1 VGKDFQAIFIRNV
14 RAAALKTLRPSLR
27 IIRFLILVM
36 LPASLAVLIL
46 EESGLLRLLTPFLN
60 PLMRFFG
67 LRGEA
72 ALVLTG
78 SILINLYSAIAVL
91 GTLNLSGREI
101 LILSTM
107 CCIAHSFFVECTIM
121 KKTGSSL
128 PKMILLRLFWA
139 LAAGFLLHLIL
150 PGGIGPAGGSLVRI
164 PEAADPAAFGPGRLV
179 PVLLF
184 WLFDS
189 LLLALR
195 VILIVFTVLFVR
207 MLLDEFGLLKF
218 LARLLSPLMGA
229 LGFQANTA
237 YLWIVV
243 NVMGVAHGSAP
254 IIGEVKSGSI
264 PEKEADLLNHYAAI
278 NHAQIEDTAL
288 FVSLG
293 LPYVWV
299 ALPRFFLAIL
309 VVWVEKGRRLLF
321 RRSFRVKIDG

>member
-1 VGKDFQAIFIRNV
+1 MAKDFQEIFIRNV
-14 RAAALKTLRPSLR
+14 KAAAVKTLKPSLGT
-27 IIRFLILVM
+27 IRFLILVM
-36 LPASLAVLIL
+36 LPVSLGVLIL
-46 EESGLLRLLTPFLN
+46 EESGLLGVIASLLN
-60 PLMRFFG
+60 PPMRFFG

-72 ALVLTG
+72 ALVLL
-78 SILINLYSAIAVL
+78 SSVLINIYSAIAVL

-107 CCIAHSFFVECTIM
+107 CCIAHGFFVECIVM

-150 PGGIGPAGGSLVRI
+150 PGEIGPASSSLIRI
-164 PEAADPAAFGPGRLV
+164 PKTAGPAAFSPGHFV
-179 PVLLF
+179 PAVFL

-189 LLLALR
+189 LMLVLR
-195 VILIVFTVLFVR
+195 TTLIVFTVVFIQ
-207 MLLDEFGLLKF
+207 MLLGEFGFLKF
-218 LARLLSPLMGA
+218 LARLFSPLMA
-229 LGFQANTA
+229 AMGFQANTA

-243 NVMGVAHGSAP
+243 NVIGVVYGSAS
-254 IIGEVKSGSI
+254 IIEEVKAGSL

-278 NHAQIEDTAL
+278 SHAQIEDTAL

-309 VVWVEKGRRLLF
+309 VVWIEKGRRFLF
-321 RRSFRVKIDG
+321 RRSFRVRIDG

>member
-1 VGKDFQAIFIRNV
+1 VTKGFRGILIRNV
-14 RAAALKTLRPSLR
+14 KAAAVKTLRPSLGT
-27 IIRFLILVM
+27 IRFLILVM
-36 LPASLAVLIL
+36 LPVSLAVLIF
-46 EESGLLRLLTPFLN
+46 EESGLLAFTAPFLN

-72 ALVLTG
+72 ALVLIS

-91 GTLNLSGREI
+91 GTLNLSGREM

-107 CCIAHSFFVECTIM
+107 CCIAHNFFVECIIM

-128 PKMILLRLFWA
+128 SKIILLRLFWA

-150 PGGIGPAGGSLVRI
+150 PGDTGFTGGSLIRI
-164 PEAADPAAFGPGRLV
+164 PEAAGPAAFSPGRLV
-179 PVLLF
+179 PALLL

-189 LLLALR
+189 LMLVLR
-195 VILIVFTVLFVR
+195 TTLIVFAVVFVR
-207 MLLDEFGLLKF
+207 MLLDEFGFLKF
-218 LARLLSPLMGA
+218 LARLLSPLMA
-229 LGFQANTA
+229 VMGFQANTA

-243 NVMGVAHGSAP
+243 NVIGVVYGYAS
-254 IIGEVKSGSI
+254 IIEEVKSGFIS
-264 PEKEADLLNHYAAI
+264 EKEADLLNHYAAV
-278 NHAQIEDTAL
+278 NHAQVEDTAL

-309 VVWVEKGRRLLF
+309 VVWIEKGRRFLF

>member
-1 VGKDFQAIFIRNV
+1 VAKDFQEIFIRNV
-14 RAAALKTLRPSLR
+14 KAAAVKTLKPSLGT
-27 IIRFLILVM
+27 IRFLILVM
-36 LPASLAVLIL
+36 LPVSLGVLIL
-46 EESGLLRLLTPFLN
+46 EESGLLGVIASLLN
-60 PLMRFFG
+60 PPMRFFG

-72 ALVLTG
+72 ALVLL
-78 SILINLYSAIAVL
+78 SSVLINIYSAIAVL

-107 CCIAHSFFVECTIM
+107 CCIAHGFFVECIVM

-150 PGGIGPAGGSLVRI
+150 PGEIGPASSSLIRI
-164 PEAADPAAFGPGRLV
+164 PKTAGPAAFSPGHFV
-179 PVLLF
+179 PAVFL

-189 LLLALR
+189 LMLVLR
-195 VILIVFTVLFVR
+195 TTLIVFTVVFIQ
-207 MLLDEFGLLKF
+207 MLLGEFGFLKF
-218 LARLLSPLMGA
+218 LARLFSPLMA
-229 LGFQANTA
+229 AMGFQANTA

-243 NVMGVAHGSAP
+243 NVIGVVYGSAS
-254 IIGEVKSGSI
+254 IIEEVKAGSL

-278 NHAQIEDTAL
+278 SHAQIEDTAL

-309 VVWVEKGRRLLF
+309 VVWIEKGRRFLF
-321 RRSFRVKIDG
+321 RRSFRVRIDG